1 MDSDEKRECVRAP
14 LGVTVE
20 FIALDEAEFGRRRAR
35 GETGSCRGC
44 GIHGEKWTP
53 DGGEDKAKSGVAV
66 DPRVVDFLIH
76 LEDKMD
82 HMLAL
87 MAKNE
92 PGGGEFSEGQ
102 GLNISGK
109 GMRICCE
116 KPVEE
121 GRILDI
127 RARMFRFP
135 VVILKLFGK
144 VLRVKKIN
152 GDGNARYEIAV
163 EFLDLDKDA
172 EEWIISYVFQK
183 QREAIRSGKNL
194 DGTRSKT

>member
-1 MDSDEKRECVRAP
+1 METMDSDEKRECVRAS
-14 LGVTVE
+14 LGVTVQ
-20 FIALDEAEFGRRRAR
+20 FLVLDEAEYARRRAD
-35 GETGSCRGC
+35 GETASCRGC
-44 GIHGEKWTP
+44 GFQGEKWTP
-53 DGGEDKAKSGVAV
+53 DGGEDKPKVGVTV

-87 MAKNE
+87 MAQRE
-92 PGGGEFSEGQ
+92 EGAGSFLEGQ

-116 KPVEE
+116 KPIEE
-121 GRILDI
+121 GRILDV

-144 VLRVKKIN
+144 VLRVKQIN
-152 GDGNARYEIAV
+152 QNGEAKYEIAL

-183 QREAIRSGKNL
+183 QRKAIRSGK
-194 DGTRSKT
+194 R